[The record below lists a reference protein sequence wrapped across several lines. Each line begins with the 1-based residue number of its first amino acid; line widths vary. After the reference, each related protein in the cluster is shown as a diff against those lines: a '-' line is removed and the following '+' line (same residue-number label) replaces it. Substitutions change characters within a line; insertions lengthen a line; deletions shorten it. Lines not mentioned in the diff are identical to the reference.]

1 MKQAVIELDL
11 GYEIIHLNGYLV
23 ADDYL
28 VAIENNVMW
37 MYHVCKKDEG
47 DVYTSA
53 KAGLWL
59 GQLKRK
65 NADEQT
71 LILRV
76 LDFLRN
82 LSFYDFLR
90 YHHDWTM
97 DYNFQFV
104 EAVTY

>member
-47 DVYTSA
+47 DVYTST

-59 GQLKRK
+59 GLLKRK
-65 NADEQT
+65 EADEQA

-82 LSFYDFLR
+82 LTFYDFLR
-90 YHHDWTM
+90 DHHDWTM

>member
-11 GYEIIHLNGYLV
+11 GNKIIHLNGYLV

-28 VAIENNVMW
+28 FVIDNNVMW
-37 MYHVCKKDEG
+37 MYHVSEKDEG
-47 DVYTSA
+47 DVYTST

-59 GQLKRK
+59 GLLKRK
-65 NADEQT
+65 EADEQV

-90 YHHDWTM
+90 DHHDWTM
-97 DYNFQFV
+97 DHNFQFV

>member
-23 ADDYL
+23 ADGYL
-28 VAIENNVMW
+28 VAIEDDVMW
-37 MYHVCKKDEG
+37 MYHVREKDG
-47 DVYTSA
+47 SGVYTST

-59 GQLKRK
+59 GELKRK
-65 NADEQT
+65 EADEQA
-71 LILRV
+71 LISRV

-82 LSFYDFLR
+82 LSFCDFIR
-90 YHHDWTM
+90 HHHDWTM

-104 EAVTY
+104 EAVS